1 MPCPFKCYTLI
12 GAMNALNTLT
22 IDEAV
27 NLVPAI
33 GAEHPAKQVS
43 DRYQFVSSRDILNR
57 VQQEGWH
64 ITNATAQGRSPY
76 AQHRVTL
83 VHESNLEIDNIRG
96 EEGIPRIEM
105 FNSHNRTK
113 RLMFAIGFFRFVCSN
128 GLIVAS
134 GPSETIRTKHRF
146 SDDRLEEIMGQVSH
160 ISGKFPE
167 IANTIENFKSRT
179 LNPAEQKEF
188 AKYALVGRFLYRPEM
203 PKRYANDISRATE
216 KLLEHRRDADQGDST
231 WQVYNRVQ
239 ENMINGMEGFF
250 RPIKGYSDS
259 VRVNQLLWKGAETT
273 LNFDGAKLSKALSDL
288 LAKDGKKGKIA
299 A

>member
-1 MPCPFKCYTLI
+1 
-12 GAMNALNTLT
+12 MNALDTLT
-22 IDEAV
+22 LDKAV
-27 NLVPAI
+27 ELVPSI
-33 GAEHPAKQVS
+33 GSDHPSAQVS
-43 DRYQFVSSRDILNR
+43 ERYQFVSSRDILER
-57 VQQEGWH
+57 VQQDGWR
-64 ITNATAQGRSPY
+64 ITNATAQSRSPY

-83 VHESNLEIDNIRG
+83 VHENNLEIDNIRG

-146 SDDRLEEIMGQVSH
+146 SDDRLEEIMEQVTH
-160 ISGKFPE
+160 ISAKFPAISE
-167 IANTIENFKSRT
+167 TIETFKSRS
-179 LNPAEQKEF
+179 LDEAEQKAF

-203 PKRYANDISRATE
+203 PKRYANDMSRAVD
-216 KLLEHRRDADQGDST
+216 KLLEHRRDADNGNST

-239 ENMINGMEGFF
+239 ENLISGVDGFF
-250 RPIKGYSDS
+250 RPIKGYSDN

-273 LNFDGAKLSKALSDL
+273 LEFDGTKLTNALTNL
-288 LAKDGKKGKIA
+288 LNKDGKKGKIA